1 MTTLAIIQA
10 RMSSSRFPGKVLAD
24 LDGLPMI
31 VFMARRVAKC
41 PSIDGVIV
49 ATSDESSDDPLA
61 ETCRANELTVFRGP
75 LNDVLQRFAMVQ
87 AQYSAEVIVRMTGDC
102 PLADPWV
109 IDDLVALRA
118 AEKVRYASNVEPR
131 SYPHGFDCEVF
142 TAETLRRAVSNA
154 RNDYDREHVTPWMRS
169 DEAGL
174 RRANL
179 QQTPNV
185 SGLRLTVD
193 HPADLEVIRAVVA
206 AVGPDATLQDIVKWS
221 EENPDVMALNAVH
234 RTV

>member
-49 ATSDESSDDPLA
+49 ATSDETSDDLLA
-61 ETCRANELTVFRGP
+61 KTCKANELTVFRGP
-75 LNDVLQRFAMVQ
+75 LNNVLQRFAMVQ
-87 AQYSAEVIVRMTGDC
+87 AQYSAEVMVRMTGDC
-102 PLADPWV
+102 PLADPRV
-109 IDDLVALRA
+109 IDGLIALRA
-118 AEKVRYASNVEPR
+118 AETAHYASNVEPR
-131 SYPHGFDCEVF
+131 SFPHGFDCEAF

-154 RNDYDREHVTPWMRS
+154 RDDYDREHVTPWMRS

-179 QQTPNV
+179 LRTPSV
-185 SGLRLTVD
+185 SSLRLTVD

-206 AVGPDATLQDIVKWS
+206 DVGPDAALEEVVKWCV
-221 EENPDVMALNAVH
+221 ENPEIMALNAAH